1 MFSKPDENSSIISP
15 YNFGNDIKSHS
26 DLGDLADI
34 NSINLI
40 NEHELIFTNA
50 STFNFLNNSNFQQ
63 SDVRKPIDG
72 ICTFENIQQIL
83 LHCNNSY
90 LNDILG
96 KMKTEKIDKDQTYT
110 KLMNINAI
118 KVRKQ
123 RKNKNKKSENKNI
136 FGQGRKKKIDLTE
149 RAHDKFS
156 SDNVIKKIKRI
167 LFKNLIFF
175 CNNILKSE
183 NIKIKLK
190 NINYQNVN
198 KLAKKNELELFEMTI
213 EQVISKEIS
222 PKYTNF
228 DPNYNKETIAQILEE
243 RRDNEVLKS
252 IFYMTYRQWLDIFV
266 LKINNINYKNHE
278 YLDGLGQAIFEKI
291 EKNMP
296 KISETLINIYSK
308 DNIEYLPS
316 FLFYLYNYEKLF
328 LIKRNRSENKA

>member
-118 KVRKQ
+118 KVRKKEKIKT
-123 RKNKNKKSENKNI
+123 KNQKIKIYLDKAE
-136 FGQGRKKKIDLTE
+136 KKK
-149 RAHDKFS
+149 
-156 SDNVIKKIKRI
+156 
-167 LFKNLIFF
+167 LI
-175 CNNILKSE
+175 
-183 NIKIKLK
+183 
-190 NINYQNVN
+190 
-198 KLAKKNELELFEMTI
+198 
-213 EQVISKEIS
+213 
-222 PKYTNF
+222 
-228 DPNYNKETIAQILEE
+228 
-243 RRDNEVLKS
+243 
-252 IFYMTYRQWLDIFV
+252 
-266 LKINNINYKNHE
+266 
-278 YLDGLGQAIFEKI
+278 
-291 EKNMP
+291 
-296 KISETLINIYSK
+296 
-308 DNIEYLPS
+308 
-316 FLFYLYNYEKLF
+316 
-328 LIKRNRSENKA
+328 

>member
-50 STFNFLNNSNFQQ
+50 STFCFLNNSNFQQ

-96 KMKTEKIDKDQTYT
+96 KMKTEKIDKDQTYM

-123 RKNKNKKSENKNI
+123 RKSENKKSENKNI

-190 NINYQNVN
+190 
-198 KLAKKNELELFEMTI
+198 
-213 EQVISKEIS
+213 
-222 PKYTNF
+222 KY
-228 DPNYNKETIAQILEE
+228 
-243 RRDNEVLKS
+243 
-252 IFYMTYRQWLDIFV
+252 
-266 LKINNINYKNHE
+266 
-278 YLDGLGQAIFEKI
+278 
-291 EKNMP
+291 
-296 KISETLINIYSK
+296 
-308 DNIEYLPS
+308 
-316 FLFYLYNYEKLF
+316 
-328 LIKRNRSENKA
+328 

>member
-1 MFSKPDENSSIISP
+1 
-15 YNFGNDIKSHS
+15 
-26 DLGDLADI
+26 
-34 NSINLI
+34 
-40 NEHELIFTNA
+40 
-50 STFNFLNNSNFQQ
+50 
-63 SDVRKPIDG
+63 
-72 ICTFENIQQIL
+72 
-83 LHCNNSY
+83 
-90 LNDILG
+90 
-96 KMKTEKIDKDQTYT
+96 MKTEKIDKDQTYM

-123 RKNKNKKSENKNI
+123 RKSENKKSENKNI

-198 KLAKKNELELFEMTI
+198 KLSKKKELELFEMTI